1 MRHHLISPFSVLL
14 VAASIALAIVP
25 SAQAGTDPQPDG
37 VGIYFDQAA
46 TQTWCTG
53 ALYQPTTAYLMVTH
67 PSSASGIAGVEVQVD
82 IVGGFFMVWHTY
94 AGGIIPMIVD
104 YWPCAC
110 PFWFVPLPQAD
121 AVAVATVEVM
131 LFDAEIVE
139 FRLGPCSPSSLP
151 GMPSYAPGDRSAPRP
166 LYVASGDFSLPVARI
181 NGEPVVPVAVSTWGA
196 VKGLYGR

>member
-14 VAASIALAIVP
+14 VAASVALAIVP
-25 SAQAGTDPQPDG
+25 PARAGTDPQPDG

-53 ALYQPTTAYLMVTH
+53 RPFSPITAYLIITH
-67 PSSASGIAGVEVQVD
+67 PDSPAGIAGVEVQVD
-82 IVGGFFMVWHTY
+82 IAGGFELGHSY
-94 AGGIIPMIVD
+94 AGGIMMVVD
-104 YWPCAC
+104 YWPCAR
-110 PFWFVPLPQAD
+110 PFWVVPLPHAD

-131 LFDAEIVE
+131 LFGAEIVE
-139 FRLGPCSPSSLP
+139 FRLGPCSPSVLP
-151 GMPSYAPGDRSAPRP
+151 GMPAYCPGDRTAPRP

-181 NGEPVVPVAVSTWGA
+181 NGEPVVPVNASTWGA